1 MKFNNFIVLIK
12 VIIKIF
18 KFLTYYFKMKALSK
32 IYQGKGRSKRME
44 DTQKKVY
51 TPYSHPNPPMIELR
65 GVSKEFLKPTG
76 EIHVVLNNINLRIEK
91 GEFVSIVGPTGCGK
105 STALSLIAG
114 FEQPSSGEILISGE
128 KLVGTNSHAAC
139 VFQTEN
145 AFPWKTVIDNVSL
158 GPRLRGEK
166 KAKAHED
173 ARRWI
178 NRVGLKGFEG
188 HYPSQLSG
196 GMRKRVSLAQ
206 CLIVQPEILLMDES
220 FSALDVHTRHLMEDE
235 LLRIWEETSASV
247 FFITHDLEE
256 AISLSDRVIVL
267 TAGPS
272 ATVKGDYKIDLPRP
286 RNIAEISF
294 DRDFVKIHER
304 IWNDLRDEVMIS
316 YANANKATS

>member
-1 MKFNNFIVLIK
+1 MASL
-12 VIIKIF
+12 
-18 KFLTYYFKMKALSK
+18 
-32 IYQGKGRSKRME
+32 E
-44 DTQKKVY
+44 EKVY
-51 TPYSHPNPPMIELR
+51 TPKLHQTPAIIELR
-65 GVSKEFLKPTG
+65 GVTKEFIKPTG
-76 EIHVVLNNINLRIEK
+76 ENHIVLNNISLRIEK

-105 STALSLIAG
+105 STSLSLIAG
-114 FEQPSSGEILISGE
+114 FEAASSGTVLISGE
-128 KLVGTNSHAAC
+128 KLEGTNSNAAC

-158 GPRLRGEK
+158 GLRLRGVK
-166 KAKAHED
+166 KAKAYEE
-173 ARRWI
+173 AKKWI
-178 NRVGLKGFEG
+178 NRVGLTGFEG

-220 FSALDVHTRHLMEDE
+220 FSALDVHTRQLMEDE

-267 TAGPS
+267 TAGPA
-272 ATVKGDYKIDLPRP
+272 ATIKGDYKIDLPRP
-286 RNIAEISF
+286 RNISEIKF
-294 DRDFVKIHER
+294 DPAFIKLHER

-316 YANANKATS
+316 YANANKVNA